1 MVLSVWIHWRK
12 TNPCLSFRNAC
23 VNNICTCDCTCSVVC
38 ANIIYPLTLPE
49 FSLCYLILFFYA
61 TLGSVDLAWTPS
73 ESVYY
78 GGSKYNSR
86 GTVLK
91 LG

>member
-1 MVLSVWIHWRK
+1 MRLGRRVNLVSITGQGDVW
-12 TNPCLSFRNAC
+12 LLLF
-23 VNNICTCDCTCSVVC
+23 VVICT
-38 ANIIYPLTLPE
+38 NIIYPLTLPE

-78 GGSKYNSR
+78 VGRKYNSR